1 MQNVDHNIGF
11 GEKRQ
16 FVAENCQKSQ
26 KIMIITSTPEVYKPF
41 TKRYLFLTRICVSNL
56 NFPKCSLQIQCPNP
70 PLALLNIFTRCR
82 INQKILPPS
91 DVEYGRRCCFLYF
104 GFAAALRNQSSCT
117 QATLTRSHPQR
128 HMHVFNSVSQSPS
141 HSLPLSLSPSL
152 AMSLSHTLTHP
163 NTQKVAQQNSKIGRA
178 KACSC

>member
-117 QATLTRSHPQR
+117 QATLTRSHPHGQVLKDTCTSSTLCLSLPPTLSLSR
-128 HMHVFNSVSQSPS
+128 
-141 HSLPLSLSPSL
+141 SLPLSLC
-152 AMSLSHTLTHP
+152 LSHTHSLTQTHKKLP
-163 NTQKVAQQNSKIGRA
+163 SRIA
-178 KACSC
+178 K